1 MLHFKEINRNNFNLA
16 VVTDEV
22 SRNTRYI
29 FGDKLR
35 KIIMYGSY
43 ARGDYNEYS
52 DLDIM
57 VLADFDDCEHSKLQV
72 EICKV
77 ASRVSIDHDVTVC
90 ISLIKESLFM
100 SRLDISQYYQNV
112 YSEGVQLY
120 EAK

>member
-1 MLHFKEINRNNFNLA
+1 MNKTNFDLT
-16 VVTDEV
+16 VVTDEL

-35 KIIMYGSY
+35 KIILYGSY

-57 VLADFDDCEHSKLQV
+57 VLADFDDSEHSKLQT

-77 ASRVSIDHDVTVC
+77 ASRASLDHDVTVC
-90 ISLIKESLFM
+90 ISLNNESLFM
-100 SRLDISQYYQNV
+100 SRLSISQYYQNV
-112 YSEGVQLY
+112 MSEGVRLY
-120 EAK
+120 ETK